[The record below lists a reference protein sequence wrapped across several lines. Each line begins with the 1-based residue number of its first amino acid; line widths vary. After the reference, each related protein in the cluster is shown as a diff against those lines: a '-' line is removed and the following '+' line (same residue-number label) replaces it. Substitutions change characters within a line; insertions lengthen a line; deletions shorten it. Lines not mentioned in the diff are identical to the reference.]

1 MRGEMRQAEGGSC
14 VDGTCV
20 GEVREERSA
29 PGRRG
34 RGSSRGSRRR
44 RGWRRAPV
52 PRMRRRR
59 RSPFA
64 EVQGGGGGGGRSEE
78 GRSRNT
84 DQPLGRSTSDPG
96 TATRPHFSRR
106 LASRGHLVI
115 SRASRGGARGHLVV
129 VPAVLRH
136 LPALEHARELV
147 RGEGVPARHRGLARL
162 LCAAGAAAPP
172 LWGEG
177 GRGTGSAESVRE
189 SRYLSRTRLGGR
201 LCPQRR
207 GGVSPH
213 KGVCCWMGARGGG
226 APARRCRGGRRTAV
240 AWRPGAAP
248 ASHSMESTGRVSE
261 EWW

>member
-1 MRGEMRQAEGGSC
+1 MRCGKPRGGELRGWHVCRGGAR
-14 VDGTCV
+14 
-20 GEVREERSA
+20 REERAWPAGPWEFQGVTKKARMEAGAAAENAMPSTITFCGGA
-29 PGRRG
+29 RRG
-34 RGSSRGSRRR
+34 RGRR
-44 RGWRRAPV
+44 
-52 PRMRRRR
+52 
-59 RSPFA
+59 
-64 EVQGGGGGGGRSEE
+64 EVKGVREE

-106 LASRGHLVI
+106 LASRGHLEDI

-147 RGEGVPARHRGLARL
+147 RGEGVPARHRGLAHL

-177 GRGTGSAESVRE
+177 GAGLTTQGCVLHA
-189 SRYLSRTRLGGR
+189 TR
-201 LCPQRR
+201 
-207 GGVSPH
+207 
-213 KGVCCWMGARGGG
+213 MGARGGG

-248 ASHSMESTGRVSE
+248 ASQPHGVDRAGG
-261 EWW
+261 